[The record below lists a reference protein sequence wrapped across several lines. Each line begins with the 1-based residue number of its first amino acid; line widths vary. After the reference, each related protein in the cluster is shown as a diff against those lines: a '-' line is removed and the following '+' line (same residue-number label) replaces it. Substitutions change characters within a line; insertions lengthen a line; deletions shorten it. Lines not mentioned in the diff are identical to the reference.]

1 MIPIVIKKR
10 TLIAVIVIIAI
21 LVAVVAGVSV
31 KVSDE
36 VAAKNRLLPVY
47 SVETDGKVA
56 LTFDA
61 AWGADQTRKI
71 MDEVEKYGYK
81 CTFFLTGFWIKE
93 NEELVKEIAER
104 GHLIGNHSENHKHLS
119 EVSDLNAET
128 DSVSAEIERLTGQKP
143 AYFRAPYGEYDNA
156 LITAVE
162 SKGMQC
168 VQWSVDSLDWKGIS
182 AGEIADRVSGKLN
195 SGDIVLMHNAS
206 AHIVEALPLILLSIQ
221 NKGLQAVRLDEMIYK
236 DGYSINSEGRQILNR

>member
-119 EVSDLNAET
+119 EVSDLNSEI

-236 DGYSINSEGRQILNR
+236 DGYTINSEGRQILNR